1 MIKSIII
8 HSRQILSH
16 VKTVHSLKRYSALL
30 WVGGAVGLL
39 WHNWRRW
46 RQDKR
51 LLAAHQQPSSVPP
64 LVWWPELPLVSVL
77 VAAWNE
83 GEQIEQHIQ
92 HFLALR
98 YPNKE
103 LILCAGGQD
112 GCYEAAL
119 AYQDRSQVRV
129 FEQQTGE
136 GKQKALHRCLP
147 YAQGSIVFL
156 TDADCLLDDEA
167 FERTLYPV
175 VAGNTQVSTGSSQ
188 PHPSQLANSFVA
200 TQVASQLYG
209 DLHTPSYGEG
219 LLGRNCALNRTL
231 LEQSG
236 GLAASAPTGTDY
248 VLAKML
254 LRQGAKIRQVP
265 HSRVVTTY
273 PTQIAAY
280 IRQQRRWVRN
290 VALHGL
296 RFRAF
301 GEVKAS
307 LTTSL
312 VGFTMLLLPIV
323 SLVGRKEVL
332 FVWLLL
338 LWHGVLSRVRY
349 LYIVRAL
356 FGVPIRLKQLI
367 LQPFMLLLDCIAWS
381 QPLFDYL
388 LPHRRKEW

>member
-1 MIKSIII
+1 M
-8 HSRQILSH
+8 QILSH
-16 VKTVHSLKRYSALL
+16 VKAIGSLKRYSALL
-30 WVGGAVGLL
+30 WVGGALGLG

-51 LLAAHQQPSSVPP
+51 LLAAHQPP
-64 LVWWPELPLVSVL
+64 AAVAPLSWWPELPLVSVL

-83 GEQIEQHIQ
+83 GERIEPHIQ

-112 GCYEAAL
+112 GCYEQACT
-119 AYQDRSQVRV
+119 YQSASQVRV
-129 FEQQTGE
+129 FEQQAGE

-147 YAQGSIVFL
+147 YARGSIVFL

-188 PHPSQLANSFVA
+188 PDPAQLHNPFVVA
-200 TQVASQLYG
+200 QVASQLYG
-209 DLHTPSYGEG
+209 DLHAPPYGDG
-219 LLGRNCALNRTL
+219 LLGRNCALTRSL

-236 GLAASAPTGTDY
+236 GLAAPAATGTDY

-265 HSRVVTTY
+265 NSRVVTTY
-273 PTQIAAY
+273 PTQIGPY

-296 RFRAF
+296 RFQAF

-307 LTTSL
+307 LTSSL
-312 VGFTMLLLPIV
+312 VGLMMLLLPVI
-323 SLVGRKEVL
+323 SLVGRKEAL
-332 FVWLLL
+332 LVWLLL
-338 LWHGVLSRVRY
+338 LWHGFLSRVRY
-349 LYIVRAL
+349 LYVVRAV

-367 LQPFMLLLDCIAWS
+367 LQPLMLLLDFIAWS
-381 QPLFDYL
+381 QPLLDYL
-388 LPHRRKEW
+388 LPDRRKEW

>member
-1 MIKSIII
+1 M
-8 HSRQILSH
+8 LSH
-16 VKTVHSLKRYSALL
+16 VKTLYSLKRYSALL
-30 WVGGAVGLL
+30 WGGAAVAVA

-46 RQDKR
+46 QQDKR
-51 LLAAHQQPSSVPP
+51 LLATHQQVAATPSLS
-64 LVWWPELPLVSVL
+64 WWPELPLVSVL

-83 GEQIEQHIQ
+83 GERIEQHIQ
-92 HFLALR
+92 HVLALR

-112 GCYEAAL
+112 GCYETARS
-119 AYQDRSQVRV
+119 YQNQSQSTSQVRV
-129 FEQQTGE
+129 MEQQAGE
-136 GKQKALHRCLP
+136 GKQNALHRCLP

-209 DLHTPSYGEG
+209 DLHAPSYGEG
-219 LLGRNCALNRTL
+219 LLGRNCALNRAL

-254 LRQGAKIRQVP
+254 LRQGVKIRQVP

-273 PTQIAAY
+273 PTEIAAY

-296 RFRAF
+296 RFQAF

-312 VGFTMLLLPIV
+312 VGFMMLLLPIL
-323 SLVGRKEVL
+323 SLAGRKNAL

-349 LYIVRAL
+349 LYIVQAV

-381 QPLFDYL
+381 QPLLDYL
-388 LPHRRKEW
+388 LPERRKEW

>member
-8 HSRQILSH
+8 HPMQILSH
-16 VKTVHSLKRYSALL
+16 VKAIGSLRRYSALL
-30 WVGGAVGLL
+30 WVGAAVGLM

-51 LLAAHQQPSSVPP
+51 LLAAHQQPAAVAP
-64 LVWWPELPLVSVL
+64 LSWWPELPLVSVL

-83 GEQIEQHIQ
+83 GERIEQHIE

-112 GCYEAAL
+112 GCYEQAL
-119 AYQDRSQVRV
+119 AYQSASQVRV
-129 FEQQTGE
+129 FEQQAGE

-147 YAQGSIVFL
+147 YAKGSIVFL
-156 TDADCLLDDEA
+156 TDADCLLDNEA

-175 VAGNTQVSTGSSQ
+175 VVGSTEVCTGSSQ
-188 PHPSQLANSFVA
+188 PHAAQLANPFVA
-200 TQVASQLYG
+200 AQVASQLYG
-209 DLHTPSYGEG
+209 DLHAPSYGEG
-219 LLGRNCALNRTL
+219 LLGRNCALNRAL

-273 PTQIAAY
+273 PTQIGPY

-296 RFRAF
+296 RFEAF
-301 GEVKAS
+301 SEVKAS
-307 LTTSL
+307 LTSSL
-312 VGFTMLLLPIV
+312 VGLMMLLLPFM
-323 SLVGRKEVL
+323 SLVGRKEAL

-349 LYIVRAL
+349 LYVVRAV

-381 QPLFDYL
+381 QPLLDYL
-388 LPHRRKEW
+388 LPNRRKEW